1 MAERMLSPFS
11 KGASHAD
18 CRVECPRLQVMAH
31 CKLMAK
37 SGPEAY
43 RGPARRSQ
51 RALDRPNACAVPVA
65 GTLRQCALEKKCF
78 KRAVHLL
85 RRRAVYSQAQV
96 VPYYASAGALR
107 QCALRVERSVSKGPY
122 RFSEGEPSRQRRS
135 PAPRSIT
142 AARGCRRFQS
152 KTSHPECVNILR
164 APPKCL
170 KQASERPK
178 VCYTLFNGGTRVS
191 QALLEAATSNSTRKW
206 LPSTT
211 PRREQALHVLQ
222 LRALGL
228 REVRAHHEEGHAVQ
242 ARKPRATPW

>member
-152 KTSHPECVNILR
+152 KTSRQKCVR
-164 APPKCL
+164 RHQGTQKCPKHSP
-170 KQASERPK
+170 KRPK
-178 VCYTLFNGGTRVS
+178 VCL
-191 QALLEAATSNSTRKW
+191 ALLEAATSYYTPTG
-206 LPSTT
+206 LTSTT
-211 PRREQALHVLQ
+211 PNT
-222 LRALGL
+222 
-228 REVRAHHEEGHAVQ
+228 
-242 ARKPRATPW
+242 ARQENSIKDGA

>member
-142 AARGCRRFQS
+142 AARTG
-152 KTSHPECVNILR
+152 
-164 APPKCL
+164 PP
-170 KQASERPK
+170 RPP
-178 VCYTLFNGGTRVS
+178 
-191 QALLEAATSNSTRKW
+191 AACPWSPGSTR
-206 LPSTT
+206 PSRGGSRSSGPQTSGN
-211 PRREQALHVLQ
+211 AVVM
-222 LRALGL
+222 LRL
-228 REVRAHHEEGHAVQ
+228 RGPGNVRGSASAVYVRFAVMQ
-242 ARKPRATPW
+242 FDSD